1 MARVTVEDAVV
12 KVGNR
17 FDLVLLAA
25 RRARQIA
32 SGSNPLVEKL
42 FNEYAPKY
50 AKRAEEKGQK
60 GGYTR
65 IVKLGERRGDAASM
79 CILELL

>member
-1 MARVTVEDAVV
+1 MARVTVEDAVA

-32 SGSNPLVEKL
+32 SGSNPLVE
-42 FNEYAPKY
+42 
-50 AKRAEEKGQK
+50 EEKDKPTVYLLSK
-60 GGYTR
+60 GHC
-65 IVKLGERRGDAASM
+65 KPCS
-79 CILELL
+79 

>member
-1 MARVTVEDAVV
+1 MARVTVEDAVA

-32 SGSNPLVEKL
+32 SGSNPLVE
-42 FNEYAPKY
+42 
-50 AKRAEEKGQK
+50 EE
-60 GGYTR
+60 R
-65 IVKLGERRGDAASM
+65 ISQQLSLYVRLKKVLS
-79 CILELL
+79 LKNS

>member
-1 MARVTVEDAVV
+1 MARVTVEDAVA

-32 SGSNPLVEKL
+32 SGSNPLVE
-42 FNEYAPKY
+42 
-50 AKRAEEKGQK
+50 EE
-60 GGYTR
+60 R
-65 IVKLGERRGDAASM
+65 ISQ
-79 CILELL
+79 LLSLYVRLKKVLSLKNS